1 MLFLEWSSLKKTGTG
16 RAKNVRKNGVCKKVL
31 TFFFF
36 LIAICWS
43 SFVSCCVHLEEQS
56 LWHCLTYSWNKPK
69 FNFILCDFLKNLCGC
84 CVRSY
89 FPWVGKQKAVWH
101 FGCGRHW
108 VKLASQC
115 DCLMTAHVYISIICN
130 IHLKINVSFVI
141 SVVTHSYHV
150 YHTSVTFVK

>member
-31 TFFFF
+31 TFFF

-108 VKLASQC
+108 VKSGDITHTCAAAASAGLACWRTPHQQTSSSFSGESVG
-115 DCLMTAHVYISIICN
+115 M
-130 IHLKINVSFVI
+130 HLGQIPSTINN
-141 SVVTHSYHV
+141 
-150 YHTSVTFVK
+150 